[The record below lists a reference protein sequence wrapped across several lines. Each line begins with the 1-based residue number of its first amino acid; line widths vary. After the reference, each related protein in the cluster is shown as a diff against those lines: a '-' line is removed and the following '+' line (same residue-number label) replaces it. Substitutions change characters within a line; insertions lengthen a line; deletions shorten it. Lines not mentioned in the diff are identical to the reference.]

1 MFSQIYILSLATFLA
16 LNLSIFLQ
24 LSIFRLGDSTNM
36 QINIIFKLILQKQVA
51 SKIKLY
57 SNNSIAVLIIS
68 TLTNILLLVTVSQEI
83 NKL

>member
-1 MFSQIYILSLATFLA
+1 LFSQIYILSLATFLA